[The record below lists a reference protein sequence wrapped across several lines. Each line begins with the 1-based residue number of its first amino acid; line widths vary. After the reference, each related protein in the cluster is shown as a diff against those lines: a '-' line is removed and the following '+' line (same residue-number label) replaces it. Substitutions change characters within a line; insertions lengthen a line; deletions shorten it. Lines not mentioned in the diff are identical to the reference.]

1 MKEANVTEVAPAE
14 AAPVEE
20 QQGLTLHQ
28 GGAVGQAL
36 PPEQIKPPITPAQ
49 AKVDAIANLTMK
61 AYERAGT
68 LVLTPDEVTKLQAE
82 FPDEAF
88 KPGAAG
94 KENLIYI
101 EHAFLRDRLNQVIGP
116 CQWSI
121 VPRNRWAE
129 PFRTAKGVEGNRVY
143 VEAMLIIRGAFCAEA
158 VGDMD
163 YYPSNNQQ
171 NYGDAVEGAKTAAL
185 RRCCKEI
192 GIGLQAWKRDWCE
205 AWWKRRTGKGDPAR
219 QQFQRA
225 TPATA
230 TAKPAATQ
238 AQAQTKPATPK
249 GPPIPH
255 AGNRVWLINKIGPA
269 GRTAAEAYFQSI
281 EPNPWLLPNE
291 GLEDL
296 CVRFVPATI
305 PRAQA
310 LFEKIQNFTQ
320 TGKAERP
327 YEPDMRAQD
336 GPPATTAPAPART
349 ATTAKATAK
358 AEEEPKQKKRDP
370 DWWWDTICPVP
381 HKGQKRDDYI
391 ANPDTVRSLYAATKA
406 GDTQAQARL
415 WGFAN
420 NWAPEARTVGNKTYQ
435 PSAQDHLFREA
446 LDAFLD
452 WHEKHGKDTEPE
464 TKALQD
470 PPTGEVPEEDDDLPF
485 D

>member
-1 MKEANVTEVAPAE
+1 MKEAQVSEVAPVEVAPAE
-14 AAPVEE
+14 E
-20 QQGLTLHQ
+20 QQALAISQ

-36 PPEQIKPPITPAQ
+36 PPDQIKSPITPAQ
-49 AKVDAIANLTMK
+49 AKVDAIANLTMQ
-61 AYERAGT
+61 AYAKAGT
-68 LVLTPDEVTKLQAE
+68 LVLTPDEVTKLQAD

-116 CQWSI
+116 CQWAI

-129 PFRTAKGVEGNRVY
+129 EFTIPAKFQKPEVHGTRVY
-143 VEAMLIIRGAFCAEA
+143 VEAMLILRGAFVAEA

-163 YYPSNNQQ
+163 YYPSNHQQ

-192 GIGLQAWKRDWCE
+192 GIGLQAWKKDWCE
-205 AWWKRRTGKGDPAR
+205 GWWRRKTGKGDPAR
-219 QQFQRA
+219 SQFQRA
-225 TPATA
+225 TT
-230 TAKPAATQ
+230 TAKPAPTQ
-238 AQAQTKPATPK
+238 KSKPEQK

-255 AGNRVWLINKIGPA
+255 AGNRVWLINKIGVD
-269 GRTAAEAYFQSI
+269 GRKVATEYLRGI

-291 GLEDL
+291 ELEDL
-296 CVRFVPATI
+296 ELRFVPATM

-310 LFEKIQNFTQ
+310 LFDKIQLFAK

-327 YEPDMRAQD
+327 YEPDIRAD
-336 GPPATTAPAPART
+336 MPKDPTPPPPA
-349 ATTAKATAK
+349 AKPQTK
-358 AEEEPKQKKRDP
+358 AEEKPKQRNA
-370 DWWWDTICPVP
+370 DWFFDVICPIP
-381 HKGQKRDDYI
+381 HKGQKRDDYLTT
-391 ANPDTVRSLYAATKA
+391 PDTIRSLYAATKG

-420 NWAPEARTVGNKTYQ
+420 NWNPEPRTVGNKIYQ
-435 PSAQDHLFREA
+435 PTAQDHLFREA

-452 WHEKHGKDTEPE
+452 WHEKHGSDTEPE
-464 TKALQD
+464 QKTIQD
-470 PPTGEVPEEDDDLPF
+470 PPTGAIPEDEDDGLPI
-485 D
+485 